1 MKLIPGTLHVYPLND
16 YGAVEV
22 GEHRFFQLLPGKPEK
37 RVEVS
42 LFTHVWKQDAGSW
55 KLARVL
61 SYGHRLT
68 H

>member
-1 MKLIPGTLHVYPLND
+1 
-16 YGAVEV
+16 
-22 GEHRFFQLLPGKPEK
+22 
-37 RVEVS
+37 VEVS

>member
-22 GEHRFFQLLPGKPEK
+22 GEHRFVELLPGKL
-37 RVEVS
+37 VEVS
-42 LFTHVWKQDAGSW
+42 LFTPVWKQDAGSW